1 MLLLPAAT
9 PFPCPSPT
17 TVILL
22 SFAAALLTF
31 AILLSM
37 VGCCIYARFVILCL
51 FHYPLHTF
59 ILISRHHVNVDAFV
73 AGCHPFLPPIA
84 THVLLLSL
92 PATARLHRSPVDG
105 WLLCPLPSVILSPL
119 LSSAACAIIDALV
132 ANTELKFHQATPF
145 HRPKP
150 ALRIAYRRRACT
162 YYG

>member
-37 VGCCIYARFVILCL
+37 VGCCVYARFVILCL
-51 FHYPLHTF
+51 SHYPLHTF
-59 ILISRHHVNVDAFV
+59 ILISRHHVSVDAIV

-84 THVLLLSL
+84 SHVLLLLL

-105 WLLCPLPSVILSPL
+105 WLLRCVLCLPSSSAHFCHRPLVRSLTLLSPTQ
-119 LSSAACAIIDALV
+119 
-132 ANTELKFHQATPF
+132 N
-145 HRPKP
+145 
-150 ALRIAYRRRACT
+150 
-162 YYG
+162 

>member
-22 SFAAALLTF
+22 SLPATLLTF
-31 AILLSM
+31 AILPPM
-37 VGCCIYARFVILCL
+37 VGCYVYAGFVILCL

-59 ILISRHHVNVDAFV
+59 ILISHRRVSVDAFA
-73 AGCHPFLPPIA
+73 AGCHPLLPPIA
-84 THVLLLSL
+84 SHVLSLLL

-119 LSSAACAIIDALV
+119 LSSSACAIIDALV
-132 ANTELKFHQATPF
+132 ANTELNFHQTTPSTIPNQ
-145 HRPKP
+145 HY
-150 ALRIAYRRRACT
+150 A
-162 YYG
+162 